1 MRETRRGRER
11 YDVTFDKRNKVRA
24 SQRVVVCMVALNASV
39 TRAVTRFNTAQDCDP
54 RYQSQRPPPGQRDE
68 GQEAKGADSGRAAL

>member
-39 TRAVTRFNTAQDCDP
+39 TRAVIGYVN
-54 RYQSQRPPPGQRDE
+54 
-68 GQEAKGADSGRAAL
+68 AL